1 MCIRDR
7 RRVHGE
13 RQNIIFGNVAASPD
27 DILVEVV
34 FDNTSRKIPVDNNEV
49 SLTRVWRQNNQ
60 DVYKIN
66 TREVT
71 RIEITNLLEYCGLS
85 RINPYFIIQQGKIQ
99 RITQMSEE
107 ELYDLL
113 QEVTGSRVFYE
124 KKKET
129 MKVIEDLKKTKDKI
143 REMLKEVQTNIESI
157 QVEKETH
164 ERFEKTENEI
174 KCITLRI
181 YQENLSAH
189 EKRLDSLKA
198 MIDKLSQEFNQV
210 KSGLQSTVDT
220 KEEAFVRIQTLK
232 AEIEKLRSLEIG
244 FQSNLR
250 KLNSRLQDLSLEP
263 LPKPKEAGPTA
274 QRRPEERRG
283 IQHFKAKLGEDIQ
296 KIAELQRKLD
306 ELKTKLD
313 QRTTE
318 YELITLGV
326 QAQAGDT
333 NQKSKLL
340 TSKIEEKGIAVEECR
355 NNLDWV
361 RKNFDEVQ
369 ATLRSDS
376 QALENN
382 EATLLRLRE
391 SFQKDNQTINQLKS
405 QTNENIGRLKD
416 IILQLTQINAKKE
429 ETFRIFKRL
438 ERNLELN
445 LKDASIMAS
454 RTLIDEASKRN
465 IEGVHGLLID
475 IVNIPEQLVMCLDLI
490 ARKKLFSILVDNY
503 DTAASL
509 IRLNQELQGGFV
521 NIYPISWVLEES
533 PTNYNYPQSQDAII
547 VKDKITP
554 RDKEKF
560 MNFDLLMSHFFG
572 GILFVRNF
580 VTAMKF
586 AKDHKLNCV
595 SYDGEIV
602 YAGGFLTKV
611 GLYDKRSDKVSQ
623 YLEFSKKSTEVKALQ
638 SEESELKAEQQNLQD
653 KELGYAR
660 EMQAAS
666 LRVKET
672 KVKIDTIYTENEEL
686 RRRTHLN
693 QGQAQELEMNIKSL
707 EGGLKTYQEEQRY
720 YQNLLEG
727 RGDLGDPSRQSSL
740 VAEIENIRRE
750 YQQKTA
756 ELTLLERSKIETM
769 SIMNERGA
777 SATFA
782 ATSRSDFE
790 IVDEQSRFTEREL
803 VKDEYETEN
812 VSFNKFQRRKDELQ
826 KALESEMDL
835 LGRTEDEEKARSDK
849 LRKVEGELFSLSQR
863 RMEFIEL
870 RDDYLKKIG
879 KINFVNTTNFSQYER
894 MDRRVL
900 LNKLSELRVDN
911 RKVFTAKDKVLY
923 DKLETLIDKVNEFNS
938 RLEEL
943 TMNEERLTSVIE
955 SYEERN
961 EEITNNIFR
970 EFAKNFDVYF
980 KKMVPNGRS
989 HVRLS
994 HPQVGRAP
1002 SEERSRG
1009 IDIRVLFN
1017 EKEDEDNEQTYHKL
1031 NRLNKLSLG
1040 QKTVIALCIIFGLQ
1054 KCDPAPCYIFDEI
1067 DAALDSEYRK
1077 NLIKVLNENI
1087 IEAQYFIT
1095 TFKEEY
1101 LELSNANF
1109 LKVSLEDGRSQ
1120 LKEASLGEAQ
1130 EFFQDYIN

>member
-1 MCIRDR
+1 
-7 RRVHGE
+7 
-13 RQNIIFGNVAASPD
+13 
-27 DILVEVV
+27 
-34 FDNTSRKIPVDNNEV
+34 
-49 SLTRVWRQNNQ
+49 
-60 DVYKIN
+60 
-66 TREVT
+66 
-71 RIEITNLLEYCGLS
+71 
-85 RINPYFIIQQGKIQ
+85 
-99 RITQMSEE
+99 
-107 ELYDLL
+107 
-113 QEVTGSRVFYE
+113 
-124 KKKET
+124 
-129 MKVIEDLKKTKDKI
+129 
-143 REMLKEVQTNIESI
+143 
-157 QVEKETH
+157 
-164 ERFEKTENEI
+164 
-174 KCITLRI
+174 
-181 YQENLSAH
+181 
-189 EKRLDSLKA
+189 
-198 MIDKLSQEFNQV
+198 
-210 KSGLQSTVDT
+210 
-220 KEEAFVRIQTLK
+220 
-232 AEIEKLRSLEIG
+232 
-244 FQSNLR
+244 
-250 KLNSRLQDLSLEP
+250 
-263 LPKPKEAGPTA
+263 
-274 QRRPEERRG
+274 
-283 IQHFKAKLGEDIQ
+283 
-296 KIAELQRKLD
+296 
-306 ELKTKLD
+306 
-313 QRTTE
+313 
-318 YELITLGV
+318 
-326 QAQAGDT
+326 
-333 NQKSKLL
+333 
-340 TSKIEEKGIAVEECR
+340 
-355 NNLDWV
+355 
-361 RKNFDEVQ
+361 
-369 ATLRSDS
+369 
-376 QALENN
+376 
-382 EATLLRLRE
+382 
-391 SFQKDNQTINQLKS
+391 
-405 QTNENIGRLKD
+405 
-416 IILQLTQINAKKE
+416 
-429 ETFRIFKRL
+429 
-438 ERNLELN
+438 
-445 LKDASIMAS
+445 
-454 RTLIDEASKRN
+454 
-465 IEGVHGLLID
+465 
-475 IVNIPEQLVMCLDLI
+475 
-490 ARKKLFSILVDNY
+490 
-503 DTAASL
+503 
-509 IRLNQELQGGFV
+509 
-521 NIYPISWVLEES
+521 
-533 PTNYNYPQSQDAII
+533 
-547 VKDKITP
+547 
-554 RDKEKF
+554 
-560 MNFDLLMSHFFG
+560 
-572 GILFVRNF
+572 
-580 VTAMKF
+580 
-586 AKDHKLNCV
+586 
-595 SYDGEIV
+595 
-602 YAGGFLTKV
+602 
-611 GLYDKRSDKVSQ
+611 
-623 YLEFSKKSTEVKALQ
+623 
-638 SEESELKAEQQNLQD
+638 
-653 KELGYAR
+653 
-660 EMQAAS
+660 
-666 LRVKET
+666 
-672 KVKIDTIYTENEEL
+672 
-686 RRRTHLN
+686 
-693 QGQAQELEMNIKSL
+693 
-707 EGGLKTYQEEQRY
+707 
-720 YQNLLEG
+720 
-727 RGDLGDPSRQSSL
+727 
-740 VAEIENIRRE
+740 
-750 YQQKTA
+750 
-756 ELTLLERSKIETM
+756 M